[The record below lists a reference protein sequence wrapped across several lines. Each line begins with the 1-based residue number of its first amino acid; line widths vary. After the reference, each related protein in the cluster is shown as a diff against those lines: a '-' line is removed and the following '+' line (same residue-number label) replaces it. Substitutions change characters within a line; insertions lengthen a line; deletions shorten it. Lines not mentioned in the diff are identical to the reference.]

1 MNKNLLKVLALST
14 LVLSIGACTSKKS
27 GGDDPVDPVDPG
39 ETPVELTINEVF
51 DLSAGKYVNEGK
63 LITVK
68 NLQVYTQYE
77 GKLLCG
83 FGNGGASYS
92 KDNLKGFEVEPSEL
106 PQWTTESGAHNADVT
121 VTGRFEDYHG
131 RPIIREASVV
141 VNGEGEESQYST
153 GVPYWS
159 GEMDRSTWNENM
171 GKSHNATSIEGVF
184 QLASVPT
191 PVSDT
196 ESSEFYVVFTAENTD
211 ATDPNNEFLI
221 HSYIPS
227 GLSTKAQTFWNGLF
241 SGANVGDF
249 YYLSPYTLYDSEF
262 GGMGLLMEDGVSAN
276 PSYTY
281 RIPEEEWPVILKQF
295 SQIQAKFEEKFLE
308 PLPNIGC
315 EEEGVFSYTLADIFG
330 ANVDDLFD
338 DSSFI
343 LLENHAK
350 VGTAAMSFNCGMAK
364 TDDVFDAIGAKALT
378 AGFSKESSISSDEYA
393 GYVKRDSETE
403 KVIAEIFAQYSE
415 SGQAIDVYYFAY
427 RATDAKFDTFAE
439 AIDKLEERAS
449 AKLELTFE
457 SAIPSF
463 GTTYDPSLEAVTTS
477 WAYEDSFVESI
488 GVYGYQLLPEFNDG
502 TFADDDAYEAFADA
516 YETELETAGFEPNY
530 VVASQVMFGYYNETT
545 GEFVSVDL
553 ITNADAHY
561 TGVSI
566 FVMVVGSDQVIGNTI
581 FDTSATSKWTVGMMQ
596 SYVLQILNA
605 IWGEEE
611 FKAYGSSIVYS
622 AHYNSDEDI
631 EDYVLAYGI
640 PSGASYLGSEDS
652 TDEEGVNYTDY
663 YFTLNSTTEGN
674 LISIDVSLEHHSSG
688 QPYSA
693 VVFYLSEVEPE

>member
-14 LVLSIGACTSKKS
+14 LVLSIGACTKKS
-27 GGDDPVDPVDPG
+27 GDDPVDPVDPG

-92 KDNLKGFEVEPSEL
+92 KDNLKGFEVEPTEL
-106 PQWTTESGAHNADVT
+106 PQWTTDSGAHNADVT
-121 VTGRFEDYHG
+121 ITGRFEDYHG

-141 VNGEGEESQYST
+141 VNGEGAASQYST

-171 GKSHNATSIEGVF
+171 GKSHNATSIEGTF

-221 HSYIPS
+221 RSYIPS
-227 GLSTKAQTFWNGLF
+227 GLSAKAQTFWNGLF

-295 SQIQAKFEEKFLE
+295 SQIQAKFEDKFLE

-315 EEEGVFSYTLADIFG
+315 EEEGVFSYTLTDVFG
-330 ANVDDLFD
+330 ANVDDLFAD

-364 TDDVFDAIGAKALT
+364 TDDVFDAIGTKAIA
-378 AGFSKESSISSDEYA
+378 AGYSKESSISSDEYA
-393 GYVKRDSETE
+393 GYVKRDGED
-403 KVIAEIFAQYSE
+403 KVIAEIFAQYAE
-415 SGQAIDVYYFAY
+415 SGQAIDVYYFAE
-427 RATDAKFDTFAE
+427 RATEAEFDTFAG
-439 AIDKLEERAS
+439 AIGKLEERAS
-449 AKLELTFE
+449 LKLEKTFE

-463 GTTYDPSLEAVTTS
+463 GTTYDPSLKAITTS
-477 WAYEDSFVESI
+477 WAYEDSFVESV

-502 TFADDDAYEAFADA
+502 TFADDDAYEAFATA
-516 YETELETAGFEPNY
+516 YETELETAGFKPNY

-545 GEFVSVDL
+545 GEFVSVNL
-553 ITNADAHY
+553 NTNDDAHY

-566 FVMVVGSDQVIGNTI
+566 FVMVVGSDQVIGSTI
-581 FDTSATSKWTVGMMQ
+581 FDTSATSKWTVAMMQ
-596 SYVLQILNA
+596 SYLVQILNA
-605 IWGEEE
+605 LWGSEE
-611 FKAYGSSIVYS
+611 FKAYGASVVYS
-622 AHYNSDEDI
+622 AHYDSDDDI
-631 EDYVLAYGI
+631 QNYVLPYGI
-640 PSGASYLGSEDS
+640 PSGATYLGSEDS
-652 TDEEGVNYTDY
+652 TDEEGVSYTDY
-663 YFTLNSTTEGN
+663 Y
-674 LISIDVSLEHHSSG
+674 
-688 QPYSA
+688 
-693 VVFYLSEVEPE
+693 